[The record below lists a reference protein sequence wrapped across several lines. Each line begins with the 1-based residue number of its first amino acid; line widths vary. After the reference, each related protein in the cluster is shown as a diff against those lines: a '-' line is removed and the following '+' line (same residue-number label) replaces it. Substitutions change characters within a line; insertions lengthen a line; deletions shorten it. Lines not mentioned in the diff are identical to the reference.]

1 MGMNQKAIETISVN
15 AVRDSIVMSG
25 YLDQFIPDNDKE
37 PFWDGSVYI
46 YKTKEHKKENFTGRM
61 PVQVKGKECKDLSKS
76 EVSFSVDLVD
86 LKGYLTEGGTVFFVV
101 YIANNGLLKKIYY
114 NALTPIK
121 IRMIL
126 ESAKGQK
133 TKTIK
138 FKEFPTDNDE
148 KANVFFSCYQNCQMQ
163 TSFSDAKLFSL
174 EELRK
179 EVDIESL
186 TIPLSGV
193 KINKDPQMALVKN
206 EVYVYAN
213 VKGSS
218 IPQPLNFIPQ
228 NLHTSQEISTEITI
242 NGKLFYSKV
251 TIVKSAKTIEY
262 QIGESLKLTTINGT
276 NELKINYTSSDKI
289 QTLALDLDFMLSY
302 IEAGYFE
309 SEGHKFPFNFDSAD
323 FSNFDIEEQKKI
335 LEAAKRANETLK
347 ILGCKK
353 PLSIKDLTD
362 VDWRNIERLN
372 AAFIDNKPAEGLKE
386 NLPPVCM
393 MKIGN
398 LNIVIALQK
407 QDGNKNAYE
416 IKDFFATEMLAVYQ
430 SGEDEQR
437 PISQYAVLT
446 AEDLIKADNVKC
458 DVFLPSFQKIEKH
471 DRTFERANWFLLDL
485 ITVYDKTGN
494 KEFLNTAKDFAEW
507 ISTSTDD
514 EMPYHIKTLN
524 LLQVIKRTRKLN
536 EEEIKTLYKIA
547 AEKDVQDSTMVGVY
561 LLLDQQVP
569 AEMFFAK
576 MDPNEQTEFM
586 KYPIY
591 HFWKKDEDAKNG

>member
-1 MGMNQKAIETISVN
+1 MSMDKKAIETISVN

-61 PVQVKGKECKDLSKS
+61 PVQVKGKEFQDLSKS
-76 EVSFSVDLVD
+76 EISFSVDLVD

-179 EVDIESL
+179 EVEIESL

-218 IPQPLNFIPQ
+218 IPQPLNFVPQ

-276 NELKINYTSSDKI
+276 NELKINYTASDKI

-335 LEAAKRANETLK
+335 LEVAKRTNESLN

-353 PLSIKDLTD
+353 PLSIKCLSD

-430 SGEDEQR
+430 SGEGEQR

-458 DVFLPSFQKIEKH
+458 DVFLPSFQKVEKH
-471 DRTFERANWFLLDL
+471 EGTFERANWFLLDL
-485 ITVYDKTGN
+485 INVYDKTGN

-576 MDPNEQTEFM
+576 MAPNEQTEFM

-591 HFWKKDEDAKNG
+591 YFWKKDEDVENG

>member
-1 MGMNQKAIETISVN
+1 MSMDKKAIETISVN

-61 PVQVKGKECKDLSKS
+61 PVQVKGKEFQDLSKS
-76 EVSFSVDLVD
+76 EISFSVDLVD

-163 TSFSDAKLFSL
+163 TSFSNAKLFSL

-179 EVDIESL
+179 EVEIESL

-193 KINKDPQMALVKN
+193 RINKDPQMALVKN

-218 IPQPLNFIPQ
+218 IPQPLNFVPQ

-276 NELKINYTSSDKI
+276 NELKINYTASDKI

-335 LEAAKRANETLK
+335 LEVAKRANETLK

-353 PLSIKDLTD
+353 PLSIKGLSD

-494 KEFLNTAKDFAEW
+494 KEFLNVAKDFAEW

-524 LLQVIKRTRKLN
+524 LLQVIKRMRKLN
-536 EEEIKTLYKIA
+536 EEEIKTLYNITS
-547 AEKDVQDSTMVGVY
+547 EQDVQNSTMVGVY

-576 MDPNEQTEFM
+576 MEPNEQTEFM

-591 HFWKKDEDAKNG
+591 HFWKKDEDK

>member
-76 EVSFSVDLVD
+76 EISFSVDLVD

-228 NLHTSQEISTEITI
+228 NLHTSQEISTKITI

-323 FSNFDIEEQKKI
+323 FSNFDVEEQKKI
-335 LEAAKRANETLK
+335 LEVAKRANETLK

-458 DVFLPSFQKIEKH
+458 DVFLPSFQKVEKH
-471 DRTFERANWFLLDL
+471 EGTFERANWFLLDL

>member
-1 MGMNQKAIETISVN
+1 MSMDKKAIETISVN

-61 PVQVKGKECKDLSKS
+61 PVQVKGKEFQDLSKS
-76 EVSFSVDLVD
+76 EISFSVDLVD

-276 NELKINYTSSDKI
+276 NELKINYKSSDKI

-353 PLSIKDLTD
+353 PLSIKNLTD

-458 DVFLPSFQKIEKH
+458 DVFLPSFQKVEKH
-471 DRTFERANWFLLDL
+471 EGTFERANWFLLDL

-591 HFWKKDEDAKNG
+591 HFWKKDEDVENG

>member
-1 MGMNQKAIETISVN
+1 MGMNRKAIETISVN
-15 AVRDSIVMSG
+15 AVRDSIVMSD

-46 YKTKEHKKENFTGRM
+46 YKNKEHKKENFTGRM
-61 PVQVKGKECKDLSKS
+61 PVQVKGTECKDLSKA
-76 EVSFSVDLVD
+76 EISFSVDLVD
-86 LKGYLTEGGTVFFVV
+86 LKGYLAEGGTVFFVV
-101 YIANNGLLKKIYY
+101 YIANKGLLKKIYY

-133 TKTIK
+133 TKAIK
-138 FKEFPTDNDE
+138 FNEFPTDNDE
-148 KANVFFSCYQNCQMQ
+148 KANVFFGCYQNCQMQ

-193 KINKDPQMALVKN
+193 RINKDPQMALVKN

-228 NLHTSQEISTEITI
+228 NLHTSQDVTTRITI

-251 TIVKSAKTIEY
+251 TIIKSAKSIEY
-262 QIGESLKLTTINGT
+262 KIGESLKLTTINGT
-276 NELKINYTSSDKI
+276 DELKINYTSSDEI
-289 QTLALDLDFMLSY
+289 QTLAQDLDFMLSY

-335 LEAAKRANETLK
+335 LKAAKRADETLK

-353 PLSIKDLTD
+353 PLLIKELTD
-362 VDWRNIERLN
+362 ADWRNIERLHT
-372 AAFIDNKPAEGLKE
+372 AFIDNKPAEGLKE

-398 LNIVIALQK
+398 LNVVLTLIK
-407 QDGNKNAYE
+407 QEDNKNAYE

-458 DVFLPSFQKIEKH
+458 DVFLPSFQKVEKH
-471 DRTFERANWFLLDL
+471 EGTFERANWFLLDL

>member
-121 IRMIL
+121 IRLIL

-458 DVFLPSFQKIEKH
+458 DVFLPSFQKVEKH
-471 DRTFERANWFLLDL
+471 EGTFERANWFLLDL

-591 HFWKKDEDAKNG
+591 HFWKKDEDVENG

>member
-591 HFWKKDEDAKNG
+591 HFWKKDEDVENG